1 MSRAS
6 VAVIEIL
13 ARISR
18 YLWLQL
24 RVEGSWEPGGRWG
37 QDYKCDGGTDE
48 GAELQ
53 SAVSTEAW
61 VVAQVNTPSRAGTA
75 GRAGWAGRAIR
86 GEGIEG
92 AE

>member
-1 MSRAS
+1 MKAPGNPG
-6 VAVIEIL
+6 AGG
-13 ARISR
+13 ARITN
-18 YLWLQL
+18 
-24 RVEGSWEPGGRWG
+24 G
-37 QDYKCDGGTDE
+37 DGGTDE

-61 VVAQVNTPSRAGTA
+61 VVAQVNTPPRAGVA